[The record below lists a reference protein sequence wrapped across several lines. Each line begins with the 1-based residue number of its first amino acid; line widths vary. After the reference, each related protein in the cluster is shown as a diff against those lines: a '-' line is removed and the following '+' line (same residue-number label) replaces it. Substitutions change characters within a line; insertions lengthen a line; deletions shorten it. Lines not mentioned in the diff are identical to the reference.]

1 VQKIQ
6 NTKVTKCQNNTK
18 SKFQIPNSKTLGNP
32 KSKAQNPKQYQNSN
46 FQNSKQ
52 KLCFGH

>member
-1 VQKIQ
+1 LDNPQTDKSQIQ
-6 NTKVTKCQNNTK
+6 NSK
-18 SKFQIPNSKTLGNP
+18 SKTPGNP

-46 FQNSKQ
+46 FKNSKQ